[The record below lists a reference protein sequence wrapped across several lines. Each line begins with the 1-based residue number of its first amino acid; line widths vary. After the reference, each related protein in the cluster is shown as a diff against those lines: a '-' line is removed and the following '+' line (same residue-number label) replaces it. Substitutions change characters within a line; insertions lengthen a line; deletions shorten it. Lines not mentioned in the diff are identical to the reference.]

1 MPEGEGRVSFR
12 DVFYTEPCSWTGE
25 LTMIRAIIILTAGIA
40 FILMSPVVA
49 QTTAPMKQQHLG
61 NSFDDAEKWAK
72 VFDDPQR
79 DSWQKPDEVL
89 DALHLKAPI
98 RSPTSAL
105 VPAISAFESPS
116 VCWRAKSSQSTSNQT
131 CCAILASG
139 RTVNI

>member
-1 MPEGEGRVSFR
+1 
-12 DVFYTEPCSWTGE
+12 
-25 LTMIRAIIILTAGIA
+25 MIRAIIILTAGIA

-61 NSFDDAEKWAK
+61 HSFDDAEKWAK

-79 DSWQKPDEVL
+79 DALQKPDEVL
-89 DALHLKAPI
+89 DALRLQGTDKVADI
-98 RSPTSAL
+98 GAGTGYFSVRIA
-105 VPAISAFESPS
+105 S
-116 VCWRAKSSQSTSNQT
+116 VCWRAKSSPSTSNQT